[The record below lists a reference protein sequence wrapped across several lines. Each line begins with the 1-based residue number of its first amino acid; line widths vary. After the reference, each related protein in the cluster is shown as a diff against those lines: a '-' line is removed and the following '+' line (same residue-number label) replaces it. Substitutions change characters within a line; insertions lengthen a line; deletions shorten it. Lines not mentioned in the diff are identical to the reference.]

1 MKCWTLEEIADSTV
15 LELGTKGKLVF
26 TILLLDP
33 RSWSNRFPFSFFFPY
48 GQNGNIAWSRS
59 GGQKFFLTK
68 LKLLGRAPQIFL
80 ALNDIGESR
89 GGS

>member
-1 MKCWTLEEIADSTV
+1 MLEGIADSIV

-33 RSWSNRFPFSFFFPY
+33 KSWSNRFPFPFLFSY
-48 GQNGNIAWSRS
+48 GKNESIAWSRS

-68 LKLLGRAPQIFL
+68 LKLLDRAPQIFL
-80 ALNDIGESR
+80 VLNDIGESR